1 MDQGWFARE
10 ALQRLER
17 SASVLEWETKP
28 LSCPEMGR
36 PVDKLRL
43 LAQPQSTSL
52 KDKEVQV
59 FRGLGEK
66 R

>member
-1 MDQGWFARE
+1 M
-10 ALQRLER
+10 
-17 SASVLEWETKP
+17 LEWETKP
-28 LSCPEMGR
+28 PPCPEMGR
-36 PVDKLRL
+36 PVNELRF

-59 FRGLGEK
+59 SRGLGEK